1 LAGVAQGGLMTLWYV
16 ARAAGVVAM
25 IMFTMS
31 ASLGI
36 LTSGS
41 REPGRR
47 FWLQYV
53 HRSAAATG
61 LVLLTT
67 HVVAVMADSYVD
79 ISPTVLVWPF
89 GAGYRPFAMVVGA
102 LALYGL
108 VLAAVVGAARGRLAT
123 SAAFAKQW
131 RTIHVAASVGWL
143 LSIGHSLLAGTDRGT
158 PWMLA
163 IAVGCLTAVA
173 AAGVYRLRSQAARA
187 STPLNL
193 ARAGRTR

>member
-1 LAGVAQGGLMTLWYV
+1 MTLWYL

-25 IMFTMS
+25 VMFTVS

-41 REPGRR
+41 RGPERR

-61 LVLLTT
+61 LILLIT
-67 HVVAVMADSYVD
+67 HVVAVISDSYVA

-89 GAGYRPFAMVVGA
+89 GSDYRPFAMAVGA

-108 VLAAVVGAARGRLAT
+108 VLTAVVGAARGRLAT
-123 SAAFAKQW
+123 SEAFTKHW

-143 LSIGHSLLAGTDRGT
+143 LSIGHALLAGTDRGT

-163 IAVGCLTAVA
+163 VTICCLTAVA
-173 AAGVYRLRSQAARA
+173 AAGAYRVRSQATRAR
-187 STPLNL
+187 TPLNL
-193 ARAGRTR
+193 ARARSAR

>member
-1 LAGVAQGGLMTLWYV
+1 MTLWYL
-16 ARAAGVVAM
+16 ARAAGVVSM
-25 IMFTMS
+25 VMFTFS

-41 REPGRR
+41 RKPDRR

-61 LVLLTT
+61 LLLLVA
-67 HVVAVMADSYVD
+67 HVVAVIADSYVAV
-79 ISPTVLVWPF
+79 SPAVLFWPL
-89 GAGYRPFAMVVGA
+89 GSGYRPFAMLVGT

-108 VLAAVVGAARGRLAT
+108 VLAAVVGAARGRLAA
-123 SAAFAKQW
+123 SDAFTKHW
-131 RTIHVAASVGWL
+131 RTIHIAASAGWL
-143 LSIGHSLLAGTDRGT
+143 LSIGHAVLAGTDRGT

-163 IAVGCLTAVA
+163 ITIGCLAAVA
-173 AAGVYRLRSQAARA
+173 AAGAYRVRSQAARS

-193 ARAGRTR
+193 ARDVARAGRTR

>member
-1 LAGVAQGGLMTLWYV
+1 MTLWYL

-25 IMFTMS
+25 IMFTVS

-41 REPGRR
+41 RDPARR

-67 HVVAVMADSYVD
+67 HVIAVIADSYVN
-79 ISPTVLVWPF
+79 ISSTVLVWPF
-89 GAGYRPFAMVVGA
+89 GSGYRPFAMVVGV

-123 SAAFAKQW
+123 SEAFTKHW
-131 RTIHVAASVGWL
+131 RSIHIAASIGWL

-163 IAVGCLTAVA
+163 ITLGCLGAVA
-173 AAGVYRLRSQAARA
+173 AAGAFRARSQAARA

>member
-1 LAGVAQGGLMTLWYV
+1 MTLWYL

-25 IMFTMS
+25 VMFTLS

-41 REPGRR
+41 RGPERR

-61 LVLLTT
+61 LLLLTA
-67 HVVAVMADSYVD
+67 HVAAVIADSYVA

-89 GAGYRPFAMVVGA
+89 GSGYRPFAMAVGT

-123 SAAFAKQW
+123 SEAFTKRW
-131 RTIHVAASVGWL
+131 RTIHIAASTGWL
-143 LSIGHSLLAGTDRGT
+143 LSIGHALLAGTDRGT

-163 IAVGCLTAVA
+163 ITIGCLAAVA
-173 AAGVYRLRSQAARA
+173 VVGAYRLRAKTSSPQ
-187 STPLNL
+187 L
-193 ARAGRTR
+193 AGAWRTR

>member
-1 LAGVAQGGLMTLWYV
+1 MTLWYL

-25 IMFTMS
+25 VMFTVS

-67 HVVAVMADSYVD
+67 HVIAVIADAYVD

-89 GAGYRPFAMVVGA
+89 GSGYRPFAMVVGV

-123 SAAFAKQW
+123 SETLTRHW
-131 RTIHVAASVGWL
+131 RSIHIAASIGWL

-163 IAVGCLTAVA
+163 ITLGCLGAVA
-173 AAGVYRLRSQAARA
+173 AAGAFRARSQAARA